1 MCAIKNC
8 SVFLFYCFVV
18 LLTIRLQVLDCSALA
33 PDLSLLPAGDKT
45 QIGEQGVGFRSS
57 SFFAI
62 SHHMIPNTKGYQSI
76 LNPFLFFTF
85 PFHPCFITNHRLSFS
100 APRQGRHDVC
110 PKKLHRQIFWLRILH
125 WKIH

>member
-45 QIGEQGVGFRSS
+45 QIGEQGVGYKSS
-57 SFFAI
+57 YLFPLYVL
-62 SHHMIPNTKGYQSI
+62 H
-76 LNPFLFFTF
+76 FL
-85 PFHPCFITNHRLSFS
+85 IT
-100 APRQGRHDVC
+100 
-110 PKKLHRQIFWLRILH
+110 
-125 WKIH
+125 